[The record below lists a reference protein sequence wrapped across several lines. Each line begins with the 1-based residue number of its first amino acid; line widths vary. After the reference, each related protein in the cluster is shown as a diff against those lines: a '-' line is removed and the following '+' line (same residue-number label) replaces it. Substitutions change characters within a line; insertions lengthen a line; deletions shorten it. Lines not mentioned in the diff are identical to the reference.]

1 MDTQKPVD
9 VVIIGAGTGGTIV
22 ANRLNRK
29 LGKRANITVID
40 PTFKHIYQPGYLFV
54 MIGREKP
61 ENLVVDG
68 RKLLPKR
75 ANLVQDKVIR
85 VDTQRQVVITDKSGE
100 FHYDY
105 LVLASGS
112 RIVPEELEWWD
123 DTVHHFYSGDG
134 ALRLSHALEEF
145 KGGKIVVAIADLPY
159 KCPPAPIEAALLIDD
174 YFRRKKMRDKVEIT
188 YASPL
193 NRAFSIETTNT
204 VIEPLLEKRGVKL
217 VKFFNVDE
225 ADTEEKVLY
234 SVEGD
239 ELEYD
244 LLILIPPHKGQQ
256 YLIESNLSDK
266 DGWVPVDK
274 YTLQVKDHP
283 NIYAIGDTTNL
294 PISKAGS
301 AAHHEAPVIVKNIA
315 RQVKGEPPKPD
326 FHGHVQCFI
335 LTKWGSSMFIDF
347 DYNRPP
353 KPGKSRKHWWWFKRI
368 FKQFYFKL
376 VVKGYV

>member
-1 MDTQKPVD
+1 MKGQKPVD

-22 ANRLNRK
+22 ANRLNKK

-54 MIGREKP
+54 MVGREKP
-61 ENLVVDG
+61 ENLVKDS

-85 VDTQRQVVITDKSGE
+85 VDTQKQTVITEKSGE

-123 DTVHHFYSGDG
+123 DSIHHFYRGDA
-134 ALRLSHALEEF
+134 ALKLYHALENF
-145 KGGKIVVAIADLPY
+145 KGGKIVIGISDLPY
-159 KCPPAPIEAALLIDD
+159 KCPPAPIEAAFLIDD
-174 YFRRKKMRDKVEIT
+174 YFRRKKMRDKVKIT

-204 VIEPLLEKRGVKL
+204 VVEPLLEKRGIEVI
-217 VKFFNVDE
+217 KFFNVDE
-225 ADTEEKVLY
+225 ADTKEKVLY
-234 SVEGD
+234 SVEGE

-244 LLILIPPHKGQQ
+244 LLILVPPHKGQQ
-256 YLIESNLSDK
+256 YLIESGLSDK

-274 YTLQVKDHP
+274 HTLQVEGHP

-315 RQVKGEPPKPD
+315 RQVKNEPPKPD
-326 FHGHVQCFI
+326 FHGHVQCFFV
-335 LTKWGSSMFIDF
+335 TKWGSSMFVDF
-347 DYNRPP
+347 DYDRPP

-368 FKQFYFKL
+368 FKPFYFKL
-376 VVKGYV
+376 VLKGYV